1 MHLEKLTPARRR
13 IIALAILMGLIVAV
27 TGSVV
32 FPYRAIVASYD
43 VQVERL
49 SKKLAFQRAIVRDG
63 EKARGQQRMLERIES
78 ANGFF
83 LASNEPA
90 LASAELQRRVKLVI
104 EQSGATIV
112 SSQMLGEK
120 RQTKQV
126 EQVLLRVQMRC
137 GVEELQK
144 VLHTLEAQSPVL
156 LLDNILIGARPAG
169 GIVQGKGPIS
179 QQQLDVRFD
188 VAGFRRTPGGD
199 LKSAVRSP

>member
-1 MHLEKLTPARRR
+1 MHPEHLTPVRRR
-13 IIALAILMGLIVAV
+13 IIALAILMVLIVAV
-27 TGSVV
+27 SS
-32 FPYRAIVASYD
+32 IVALPYSAFVEGYD
-43 VQVERL
+43 SRIERL
-49 SKKLAFQRAIVRDG
+49 NEKLDTQRAIVRDG

-120 RQTKQV
+120 NQNKV

-156 LLDNILIGARPAG
+156 LLDNILVGARPAG
-169 GIVQGKGPIS
+169 GIIQGKGTTS

-188 VAGFRRTPGGD
+188 VAGFRHTPGGA
-199 LKSAVRSP
+199 SRSDARIP

>member
-1 MHLEKLTPARRR
+1 MVL
-13 IIALAILMGLIVAV
+13 IAAV
-27 TGSVV
+27 TG
-32 FPYRAIVASYD
+32 IVALPYGAVMESYD
-43 VQVERL
+43 RQIDRL
-49 SKKLAFQRAIVRDG
+49 NKKLDIQHAIVRDG

-83 LASNEPA
+83 LTSNEPA

-104 EQSGATIV
+104 EQSGGTIV

-120 RQTKQV
+120 NQNKV

-156 LLDNILIGARPAG
+156 LLDNILVGARPTG
-169 GIVQGKGPIS
+169 GIIQGKGTTS

-188 VAGFRRTPGGD
+188 VAGFRRSPGGE
-199 LKSAVRSP
+199 LKSDVRSP

>member
-1 MHLEKLTPARRR
+1 MHLEQLTPAHRR
-13 IIALAILMGLIVAV
+13 IAALAILMVLIAAV
-27 TGSVV
+27 TGSVAL
-32 FPYRAIVASYD
+32 PYSAVVASYD
-43 VQVERL
+43 GQVERHN
-49 SKKLAFQRAIVRDG
+49 KKLALQRAIVRDG
-63 EKARGQQRMLERIES
+63 EKARGQQRTLERIES

-83 LASNEPA
+83 LVSNEPA

-120 RQTKQV
+120 NQKQV

-169 GIVQGKGPIS
+169 GVIQGKGPAS

-188 VAGFRRTPGGD
+188 VAGFRRTPGGE

>member
-1 MHLEKLTPARRR
+1 MHLEQLTPAHRR
-13 IIALAILMGLIVAV
+13 IAALAMLMVLIAAV
-27 TGSVV
+27 TGSVAL
-32 FPYRAIVASYD
+32 PYSAVVASYD
-43 VQVERL
+43 GKVERHN
-49 SKKLAFQRAIVRDG
+49 KKLALQRAIVRDG

-120 RQTKQV
+120 NQKQV

-169 GIVQGKGPIS
+169 GVIQGKGPAS

-188 VAGFRRTPGGD
+188 VAGFRRTPGD
-199 LKSAVRSP
+199 ELKSAVRSP